1 MSNSTSPELT
11 KLTPNLQPIREIP
24 GDEQKQVQ
32 PGMALCLS
40 GGGYRAMIFH
50 LGAIW
55 RLNEAG
61 LLRKLKRISSV
72 SGGSITSGMLGL
84 KWKKLTFDAKD
95 VAANLMDEVITPVL
109 NLASHTLD
117 VFSIVEGILSPF
129 KSISEEVADGYR
141 SHLFGHATLQDLPS
155 DNEGPRFVINSTNIQ
170 TKSLW
175 RFSKPFM
182 GDWRVGLIKNPKL
195 DLAVAVGA
203 SSAFPPVLSPVELK
217 LHQEDFDPA
226 TTKATQL
233 FKPPFTTDVILA
245 DGGVYD
251 NLGLE
256 TAWKNYQTILVSDGG
271 NITPEE
277 PQPHKDWARHSYR
290 ILMLLYSQVGSLRKR
305 WVIGSFE
312 NKLRFGT
319 YWGITT
325 NIKNYGLA
333 DSLPCPFDH
342 TTALAG
348 TPTRLAAVGDV
359 LKQRLVNWGYAVCDA
374 ALRKHVDTKIAP
386 PKGFPYP
393 VGV

>member
-1 MSNSTSPELT
+1 MSDPKAPNS
-11 KLTPNLQPIREIP
+11 NLQPIRDIP
-24 GDEQKQVQ
+24 EDKGKQPQ

-50 LGAIW
+50 LGALW

-61 LLRKLKRISSV
+61 LMRKLKRISSV

-84 KWKKLTFDAKD
+84 KWKNLKFDAKD
-95 VAANLMDEVITPVL
+95 VATNLVEEVIDPVMG
-109 NLASHTLD
+109 LADHTLD
-117 VFSIVEGILSPF
+117 IFSIAEGIISPF
-129 KSISEEVADGYR
+129 KTIGDEIADGYR

-170 TKSLW
+170 TKAVW

-182 GDWRVGLIKNPKL
+182 GDWKVGLIRNPKL

-203 SSAFPPVLSPVELK
+203 SSAFPPLLSPVELK
-217 LHQEDFDPA
+217 LHAEDFDKSTAGPF
-226 TTKATQL
+226 Q
-233 FKPPFTTDVILA
+233 KPPYTTDVILA

-256 TAWKNYQTILVSDGG
+256 TAWKDYETILVSDGG
-271 NITPEE
+271 GTTGEE
-277 PQPHKDWARHSYR
+277 PHPAKDWARHSFR
-290 ILMLLYSQVGSLRKR
+290 ILMLMYAQVGSLRKR

-312 NKLRFGT
+312 LGLRKGT

-325 NIKNYGLA
+325 NIANYQ
-333 DSLPCPFDH
+333 LPNALNCPFDR
-342 TTALAG
+342 TSQLAG
-348 TPTRLAAVGDV
+348 TPTRLAAIGDV
-359 LKQRLVNWGYAVCDA
+359 LKQRLLNWGYAVTDA
-374 ALRKHVDTKIAP
+374 AMRRHVDSNIAP

-393 VGV
+393 NVAV